1 MEKMNELLEEKIP
14 SMDINWYPGHME
26 KARREMN
33 EAVNNVDLV
42 IELRDARAP
51 LATSNPMLAEM
62 IKDKPLLLV
71 LTKKDKADPAENAK
85 WLSYFAEKQK
95 TLLFDLNRDPF
106 KKELLAAIEE
116 LLKDKRER
124 ALRRGIRNK
133 TFRVLVVGIPNVGKS
148 TFINKLSGKKSLKTE
163 NRPGVTKSLA
173 QIRLAEGLALL
184 DTPGVLWP
192 KFSDPQTGVILAL
205 IGSINPQ
212 IVDAKELARQG
223 VYYLLKEYPGRLHE
237 YYGCEEGSSIS
248 TLESIGR
255 AKNWLQKGGEVDA
268 LKTAEQVLYDL
279 REGQLNISWE
289 KSGAE

>member
-1 MEKMNELLEEKIP
+1 MNELLEEMIP
-14 SMDINWYPGHME
+14 AMDINWYPGHME

-33 EAVNNVDLV
+33 EAVSSVDLV

-51 LATSNPMLAEM
+51 LATSNPLLAGM
-62 IKDKPLLLV
+62 IKDKPHLLV
-71 LTKKDKADPAENAK
+71 LTKKDKADPAENAR
-85 WLSYFAEKQK
+85 WLSYFEDKQK

-116 LLKDKRER
+116 LLKEKRER

-133 TFRVLVVGIPNVGKS
+133 TFRALVVGIPNVGKS

-173 QIRLAEGLALL
+173 QIRLSEGLALL

-223 VYYLLKEYPGRLHE
+223 VYHLLKEYPGRLHE
-237 YYGCEEGSSIS
+237 YYGCEESSSVS
-248 TLESIGR
+248 TLESIGSV
-255 AKNWLQKGGEVDA
+255 KNWLQKGGEVDM

-279 REGQLNISWE
+279 REGELRVSWE
-289 KSGAE
+289 KADAE